1 MKTEEILKQIYQ
13 DLKEEITK
21 NSNNIFIKAY
31 TIPSINYNSNNK
43 DREDMY
49 FASGIQMELER
60 MIEQFEN
67 KVYYSSY
74 KDRYFFS
81 NNEQKA
87 REIMLIESN
96 KDITKDYKKEM
107 REKHKESR

>member
-13 DLKEEITK
+13 DLKAEMIK

-31 TIPSINYNSNNK
+31 TIPSINYNENSK
-43 DREDMY
+43 EIEDMY

-60 MIEQFEN
+60 MMEQFEN
-67 KVYYSSY
+67 KVFYSSY

-81 NNEQKA
+81 NDEQKA
-87 REIMLIESN
+87 REIMLIEMNNDVTNN
-96 KDITKDYKKEM
+96 KKQM
-107 REKHKESR
+107 REKNKESR